1 MLAVNV
7 VGQVVMMQQ
16 LIRAGLLHR
25 MPVRAVTLLLS
36 SLIMLLL
43 LLILGLMLHLVN
55 ILSPLCFLL
64 MRFLLLL

>member
-1 MLAVNV
+1 
-7 VGQVVMMQQ
+7 MMQQ

-55 ILSPLCFLL
+55 IISPL
-64 MRFLLLL
+64 